1 VTEQKIGD
9 LARFYYS
16 ELVNKGGTEPK
27 KIDVNLV
34 VTLETSGTRI
44 IHDHLAWACKQVEL
58 YIGSYS
64 QPELAQQWLGFI
76 QGGMWMLGYFTIE
89 EMRVHGVEKVEDPR
103 EED

>member
-1 VTEQKIGD
+1 MTEKKIIE

-34 VTLETSGTRI
+34 VSPETDTAKL
-44 IHDHLAWACKQVEL
+44 HDHLAWACKQIEMYVT
-58 YIGSYS
+58 SYNE
-64 QPELAQQWLGFI
+64 PEMAQQWLGFV
-76 QGGMWMLGYFTIE
+76 QGGMWMLGYFSIE
-89 EMRVHGVEKVEDPR
+89 EMRQHDVDDVEAPR